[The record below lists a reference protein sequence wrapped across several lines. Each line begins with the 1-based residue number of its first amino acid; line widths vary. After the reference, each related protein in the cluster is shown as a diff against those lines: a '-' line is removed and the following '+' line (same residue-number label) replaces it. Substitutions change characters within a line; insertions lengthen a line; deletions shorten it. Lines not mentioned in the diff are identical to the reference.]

1 MNILYEDA
9 HLIVVNKPA
18 GIATQ
23 SAGVGAKDLE
33 TELKKYRKTKGEKP
47 EIYVV
52 HRLDQPVSGLIVF
65 AKTKEAA
72 AGLSKGMQEDSY
84 SKDYKAT
91 VFSNGNLKKKDT
103 LKDYLIK
110 DAKANISKVVTA
122 STVGAKEAVLDYEV
136 ISENGAEA
144 TLTVH
149 LHTGRFHQIRAQLA
163 NNGTPI
169 LGDQKYGTEESKAYS
184 IQKGIKYVMLT
195 AYHLSFKHPK
205 TGKQMDF
212 SL

>member
-1 MNILYEDA
+1 MNIVYEDEQI
-9 HLIVVNKPA
+9 LVVNKPA

-72 AGLSKGMQEDSY
+72 AALSKGMQEDSY
-84 SKDYKAT
+84 LKDYKAT
-91 VFSNGNLKKKDT
+91 VFTKEALRKKDT
-103 LKDYLIK
+103 LKSYLIK
-110 DAKANISKVVTA
+110 DSKTNMAKVVTA
-122 STVGAKEAVLDYEV
+122 NTVGAKEAVLDYEV
-136 ISENGAEA
+136 TSESGEEKEV
-144 TLTVH
+144 TVH

-163 NNGTPI
+163 NIGAPI
-169 LGDQKYGTEESKAYS
+169 IGDRKYGTKESIIYS
-184 IQKGIKYVMLT
+184 EQKGIRNVLLT
-195 AYHLSFKHPK
+195 AYHLSFKHPV

-212 SL
+212 EL